1 MSRRRTRIRRAED
14 GHWVGTFQAMA
25 SPCEVLMDVSS
36 RQEALRLLAIVSGEA
51 WRIEDK
57 FSRYLRGNVVDAI
70 NRSEGAPIGV
80 DEETARLLDFATKL
94 HALSE
99 GKFDITSGVLGRVWA
114 FDGRR
119 ARPSQ
124 DEIAA
129 VLPLVGWQRADW
141 DGHRVRLE
149 PGMQIDLGGIGKEYA
164 VDRAAHLV
172 AEATEASCVVNFGGD
187 LVLSRPRPPSDPW
200 RVGIEDVTQAG
211 RATRVVLVTA
221 GALATSGTTK
231 RFLLAD
237 GVRYGHILDPTT
249 GWPVEDCPRS
259 VTVAGD
265 SCVEA
270 GMIATLA
277 MLRGSRRRVLS
288 RRPGRASLDR
298 PLRVAAGRFRTKAS
312 TSIVWLR
319 NGVGAG
325 GRGDSWLFPGQPRR
339 HVLVRRSWHQP
350 VRSALR

>member
-1 MSRRRTRIRRAED
+1 VSRRRTRIRRAED

-25 SPCEVLMDVSS
+25 SPCEVLMDVSP

-57 FSRYLRGNVVDAI
+57 FSRYLRGNIVDAI

-99 GKFDITSGVLGRVWA
+99 GRFDITSGVLGRVWA

-200 RVGIEDVTQAG
+200 RVGIEDVTRAG
-211 RATRVVLVTA
+211 RAIRVVLVTA
-221 GALATSGTTK
+221 GALATSGTAK

-237 GVRYGHILDPTT
+237 GVRYSHILDPTT

-270 GMIATLA
+270 GMTATLA
-277 MLRGSRRRVLS
+277 MLQ
-288 RRPGRASLDR
+288 
-298 PLRVAAGRFRTKAS
+298 
-312 TSIVWLR
+312 
-319 NGVGAG
+319 GAG
-325 GRGDSWLFPGQPRR
+325 AESFLAAQGVRCWITRVDSP
-339 HVLVRRSWHQP
+339 
-350 VRSALR
+350 